1 MKTPLAIVATSLLA
15 VGAVALTQDAV
26 TFSRTFVKGST
37 DKYTVSMK
45 MNTVTDLSAFGQA
58 SMELLMDVTNIAEYT
73 YSDVD
78 DKGTATVDI
87 LYKDMKVKVEG
98 PMAEMM
104 GGTPEVPSTLKGTAK
119 MDKFGALSDVKM
131 AQEAA
136 GNPMMA
142 MMGGQQSMDSL
153 SMFALPKE
161 GVKVGED
168 FKVEFPKM
176 PMFKSSDFKAK
187 VVGSEVYNEK
197 DAWKLT
203 YDGTLVMDMD
213 LSEMMKN
220 APDTGGMPPMNMRME
235 GTTKMVMT
243 VLIEK
248 ANGRVLSIESVSNS
262 DAKVNMVD
270 MGMSLPVKTDTIN
283 SFKLV
288 K

>member
-1 MKTPLAIVATSLLA
+1 MKTPLAILATSFLA
-15 VGAVALTQDAV
+15 VGAVAFTQDAV
-26 TFSRTFVKGST
+26 TFSRTFAKGST

-45 MNTVTDLSAFGQA
+45 MNTVTDLSAFGQPN
-58 SMELLMDVTNIAEYT
+58 MELLMDVTNIAEYT
-73 YSDVD
+73 YKDVD
-78 DKGTATVDI
+78 EKGTATLDI

-98 PMAEMM
+98 PMADMM
-104 GGTPEVPSTLKGTAK
+104 GGAPEVPSTMKGTAK
-119 MDKFGALSDVKM
+119 MDKHGVMSEVKM
-131 AQEAA
+131 AQDAA
-136 GNPMMA
+136 SNPMMA

-161 GVKVGED
+161 GVKVGEE

-176 PMFKSSDFKAK
+176 PMFKSADMKAK
-187 VVGSEVYNEK
+187 IIGSEVYSEK
-197 DAWKLT
+197 EAWKLT
-203 YDGTLVMDMD
+203 YDGTLMMDMD
-213 LSEMMKN
+213 LSEMMKD
-220 APDTGGMPPMNMRME
+220 APDTGMPQMNMRME

-270 MGMSLPVKTDTIN
+270 MGMSLPVKTDVIT